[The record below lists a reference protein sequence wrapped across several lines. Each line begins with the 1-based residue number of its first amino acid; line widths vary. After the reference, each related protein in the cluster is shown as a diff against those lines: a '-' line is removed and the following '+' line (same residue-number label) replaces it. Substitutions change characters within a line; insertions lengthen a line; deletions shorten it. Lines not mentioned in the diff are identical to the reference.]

1 MELAEQLAQRGA
13 QKNGPHCP
21 RRRHYI
27 DIPVYTLRWESGDG
41 SREPSNSMTDV
52 RTLGTL
58 IQEHIW
64 RQIMILGLVSN

>member
-27 DIPVYTLRWESGDG
+27 DIPVYPLRWESVEMDPE
-41 SREPSNSMTDV
+41 S
-52 RTLGTL
+52 
-58 IQEHIW
+58 
-64 RQIMILGLVSN
+64 LVTA